1 MHAGMLAVVI
11 VVYVCVYVCVFA
23 LCGHWKSGES

>member
-1 MHAGMLAVVI
+1 MLAVVT

-23 LCGHWKSGES
+23 LCGHGKSGES